1 MAEQTDIQRDLLQ
14 LEAEL
19 KRLEAEYNMFFA
31 GRLPRP
37 PWETRGRVDALI
49 KRWDRGYIQTSIDRF
64 RFNSLQ
70 TRYATFCDLWD
81 RGLRAKEEGRPGPFV
96 RQAPPAA
103 PKAARGPGQ
112 DQEKP
117 AGPTVVN
124 VTALTDP
131 AKEMDKVRAMY
142 ESLIEA
148 QRQSG
153 GEVPPFKKFAA
164 IVGDQVKKLRDEGSP
179 EVAFRVAVKDGKVSF
194 TARGIKQKTD

>member
-1 MAEQTDIQRDLLQ
+1 MAAEHDIQRDLLQ

-81 RGLRAKEEGRPGPFV
+81 RGMRAKEEGRPGPFMHL
-96 RQAPPAA
+96 APP
-103 PKAARGPGQ
+103 KAG
-112 DQEKP
+112 KP
-117 AGPTVVN
+117 AREEKEQPSGPRVVN
-124 VTALTDP
+124 VTSLTDP
-131 AKEMDKVRAMY
+131 SREMDKVHAMY
-142 ESLIEA
+142 DSLMEA
-148 QRQSG
+148 QRESG
-153 GEVPPFKKFAA
+153 GEVVSFHKFAS
-164 IVGDQVKKLRDEGSP
+164 IVRDQVKKLRENGNP
-179 EVAFRVAVKDGKVSF
+179 EVAFRVSVADGKVSF
-194 TARGIKQKTD
+194 TARGIKQKD

>member
-1 MAEQTDIQRDLLQ
+1 MAEPNDIQRDLLQ

-81 RGLRAKEEGRPGPFV
+81 RGMRAKEEGRPGPFV
-96 RQAPPAA
+96 HQAPP
-103 PKAARGPGQ
+103 KAAKPAEPTVGPK
-112 DQEKP
+112 EKP
-117 AGPTVVN
+117 AGPRVVS
-124 VTALTDP
+124 VTSLTDP
-131 AKEMDKVRAMY
+131 SKEMDKVHAMY
-142 ESLIEA
+142 DSLIAA

-153 GEVPPFKKFAA
+153 GEVVPFHKFAA
-164 IVGDQVKKLRDEGSP
+164 VVRDQVKRLRDKGSP

-194 TARGIKQKTD
+194 TARGVKQKED

>member
-1 MAEQTDIQRDLLQ
+1 MADPHDIQRDLLQ

-19 KRLEAEYNMFFA
+19 KRLEAEYNMYFA

-81 RGLRAKEEGRPGPFV
+81 RGMRAKEEGRPGPFV
-96 RQAPPAA
+96 HQAPPKTGK
-103 PKAARGPGQ
+103 PTVG
-112 DQEKP
+112 EKDRA
-117 AGPTVVN
+117 AGPRVVN
-124 VTALTDP
+124 VTSLTDP
-131 AKEMDKVRAMY
+131 TKEMDKVQAMY
-142 ESLIEA
+142 DSLMDA

-153 GEVPPFKKFAA
+153 GDIVPFQKFAA
-164 IVGDQVKKLRDEGSP
+164 LVQDQVKKLRDKGSP

-194 TARGIKQKTD
+194 TARGIKQDD

>member
-1 MAEQTDIQRDLLQ
+1 MADPNDIQRDLLQ

-81 RGLRAKEEGRPGPFV
+81 RGMRAKEEGRPGPFV
-96 RQAPPAA
+96 HQAPP
-103 PKAARGPGQ
+103 KAG
-112 DQEKP
+112 KP
-117 AGPTVVN
+117 AEGEKDRATGPRVVN
-124 VTALTDP
+124 VTSLTDP
-131 AKEMDKVRAMY
+131 TKEMDKVQAMY
-142 ESLIEA
+142 DSLMDA

-153 GEVPPFKKFAA
+153 GDVVPFQKFAA
-164 IVGDQVKKLRDEGSP
+164 LVQDQVKKLRDKGSP

-194 TARGIKQKTD
+194 TARGIKQDD